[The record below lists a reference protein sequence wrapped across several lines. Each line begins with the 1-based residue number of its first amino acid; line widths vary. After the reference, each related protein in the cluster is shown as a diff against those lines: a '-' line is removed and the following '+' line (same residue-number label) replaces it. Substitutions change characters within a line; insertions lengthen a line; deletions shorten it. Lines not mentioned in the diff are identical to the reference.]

1 MLVVAIAPIAISNSG
16 FRGNQSE
23 ASPSGE
29 FSSMDR
35 TGKPWKPE
43 TAHETISGPFFISKK
58 KTGSLNQSMKI
69 YEDLFAATE

>member
-1 MLVVAIAPIAISNSG
+1 
-16 FRGNQSE
+16 
-23 ASPSGE
+23 
-29 FSSMDR
+29 MDR

>member
-58 KTGSLNQSMKI
+58 KNWFTQSV
-69 YEDLFAATE
+69 YEDL